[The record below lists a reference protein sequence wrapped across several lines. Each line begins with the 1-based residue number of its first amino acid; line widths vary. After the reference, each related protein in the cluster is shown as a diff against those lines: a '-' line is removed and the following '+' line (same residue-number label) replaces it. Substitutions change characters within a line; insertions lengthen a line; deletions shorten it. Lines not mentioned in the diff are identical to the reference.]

1 MEINFLTLF
10 VAALSTL
17 VIRVFWYR
25 PKVFGTIWMKES
37 GLTEE
42 NLKGGNVLMIFGTSL
57 LYAFF
62 ISFVLQ
68 YLTIHQMGTIGM
80 IGGDS
85 SIAKPSYSAFM
96 NDLEPHL
103 EPSKIELY
111 TDL

>member
-1 MEINFLTLF
+1 
-10 VAALSTL
+10 
-17 VIRVFWYR
+17 
-25 PKVFGTIWMKES
+25 MKES

-68 YLTIHQMGTIGM
+68 YLTIHQTGTIGM

-85 SIAKPSYSAFM
+85 SIAKPSYFAFM
-96 NDLEPHL
+96 NDYGTAFRTFKHGALHGFMTGLFFAVPIIGTNALCERR
-103 EPSKIELY
+103 SFKY
-111 TDL
+111 TFVTGGF